1 MAVASRAMT
10 KSKRGTP
17 KGDGTR
23 LARKVEAF
31 RAALQAE
38 EFGGEAFDMAQYFF
52 LKPADDLTTVAIHG
66 MLMMQT
72 PDKQHYIDPH
82 GQLRPWGEK
91 VAQVLSLSQRIG
103 EARSFTSPAREVKE
117 RVLALLDEFAA
128 LDLDYPRNAV
138 ISPPT
143 GDVLA
148 SLIRDDDRRG
158 AITLPSPDGAPALV
172 LRWTHLGAYLPS
184 KNIVDAWGGGVGG
197 DAAYVGHF
205 EGPGGPVAVRSERL
219 RAVTIDRAGNDS
231 PGVTAPADPCASLN
245 VTALV
250 RALGE
255 GTSPALLDGARVAT
269 AKQPKAVTAG
279 VTWKREPWG
288 WVLEAHLRESK
299 RAIREVH
306 HEFSFDDGGGVD
318 ATLHFTL
325 QP

>member
-1 MAVASRAMT
+1 MT

-23 LARKVEAF
+23 LVRKVEAF

-38 EFGGEAFDMAQYFF
+38 VLGGD
-52 LKPADDLTTVAIHG
+52 PADTRQYLLFGQPHDLVLVALNG

-72 PDKQHYIDPH
+72 PDKQHYVDPH
-82 GQLRPWGEK
+82 GQLRPWDEK
-91 VAQVLSLSQRIG
+91 VAEVLALGQRLG
-103 EARSFTSPAREVKE
+103 AARSLTSPAREVRD
-117 RVLALLDEFAA
+117 RVLPLLDELVA
-128 LDLDYPRNAV
+128 LDLDYPRSAA

-148 SLIRDDDRRG
+148 PLARHDDRRG
-158 AITLPSPDGAPALV
+158 AVALPAPAGAPALV

-184 KNIVDAWGGGVGG
+184 KNIVDLWGGSVGG

-231 PGVTAPADPCASLN
+231 PGVTAPADPCTSLN

-255 GTSPALLDGARVAT
+255 GLSPALLDGARIAT
-269 AKQPKAVTAG
+269 VKQPKAVTAE

-288 WVLEAHLRESK
+288 WVLEAHLREAK

-306 HEFSFDDGGGVD
+306 HKFSFDDGGGVD